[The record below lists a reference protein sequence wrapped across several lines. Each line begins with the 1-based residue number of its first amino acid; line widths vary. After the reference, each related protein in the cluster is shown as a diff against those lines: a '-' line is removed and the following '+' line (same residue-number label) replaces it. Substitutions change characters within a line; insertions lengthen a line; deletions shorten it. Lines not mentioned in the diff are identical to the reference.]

1 MKRVRK
7 RSTGRRAP
15 VAKSSKSKSGASR
28 TGKSKTKPVK
38 ARAAKTSAVK
48 TSSANGN
55 STKRNSA
62 KANPAKTRLLKK
74 RTHQV
79 TANTRVNKVRAK
91 ESLRSGVRTP
101 ATGMVEAALAA
112 FAHEVRTPLTGI
124 LAISD
129 LLATSELGERERRW
143 VDTIKA
149 GAEHLS
155 SLATLFVDAAK
166 DGTTGIVPRQDLFD
180 LRVLARGAGD
190 SLAGRAAAKG
200 LQYEVDISEELPALV
215 VGDPVRLRA
224 ALENLIDNAVKFT
237 EHGGVSLT
245 VAPTARAK
253 RGKRGARG
261 KANTDPVAV
270 TFAISDS
277 GIGLSLQEIKRLFR
291 PFSQANVSIASRFG
305 GAGLGLSSVR
315 QLARAMGGDVA
326 VAPHAGG
333 GTTFTLT
340 MTLSEAEAPSA
351 ELVGSEDG
359 VTLVP
364 VRQLRVLGVE
374 DNPFGRVV
382 LNTILNELGHQ
393 AEFIGRGEAA
403 PERITKGGL
412 DAVLMDM
419 VLPGIN
425 GVEAIGL
432 IRKLTAPYG
441 QIPIIGVSGRGEDE
455 APSRAAG
462 ADAFLL
468 KPVSPR
474 ALATALIEATHRAA
488 AAT

>member
-1 MKRVRK
+1 MASNSRVTRPKRLPKK
-7 RSTGRRAP
+7 R
-15 VAKSSKSKSGASR
+15 
-28 TGKSKTKPVK
+28 
-38 ARAAKTSAVK
+38 
-48 TSSANGN
+48 
-55 STKRNSA
+55 
-62 KANPAKTRLLKK
+62 PAKRRIAAGARKSAD
-74 RTHQV
+74 Q
-79 TANTRVNKVRAK
+79 ANV
-91 ESLRSGVRTP
+91 
-101 ATGMVEAALAA
+101 VEAALAV

-149 GAEHLS
+149 GAEHLA

-166 DGTTGIVPRQDLFD
+166 DHSHDHSSAVSSLREDLFD
-180 LRVLARGAGD
+180 LRALARNTGD

-200 LQYEVDISEELPALV
+200 LQSTVHISEALPSLV

-237 EHGGVSLT
+237 EGGGVAMEAQPARLGKGT
-245 VAPTARAK
+245 IKGNVKGNAKGRVGVA
-253 RGKRGARG
+253 
-261 KANTDPVAV
+261 
-270 TFAISDS
+270 FAISDS
-277 GIGLSLQEIKRLFR
+277 GIGLTLQEIKRLFR

-305 GAGLGLSSVR
+305 GAGLGLSSVK
-315 QLARAMGGDVA
+315 QLARSMGGDIV
-326 VAPHAGG
+326 VAPRRGG

-340 MTLSEAEAPSA
+340 VALTAAGSGKPASSKDGGRASEASSA
-351 ELVGSEDG
+351 
-359 VTLVP
+359 
-364 VRQLRVLGVE
+364 LRVLSVE

-403 PERITKGGL
+403 IERIEQGAF

-425 GVEAIGL
+425 GIEAIRR
-432 IRKLTAPYG
+432 IRDLGPPHGHIA
-441 QIPIIGVSGRGEDE
+441 IIGVSGRGDDE
-455 APSRAAG
+455 AASRAAG

-474 ALATALIEATHRAA
+474 ALATALLEATRRAA